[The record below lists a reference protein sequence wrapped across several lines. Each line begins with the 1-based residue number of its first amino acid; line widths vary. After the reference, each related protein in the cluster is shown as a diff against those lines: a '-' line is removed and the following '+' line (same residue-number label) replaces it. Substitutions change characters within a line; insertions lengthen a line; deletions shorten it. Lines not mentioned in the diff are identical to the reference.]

1 MKAQVIVRL
10 KEGVLDPQGE
20 AVCHALNSMGFVCQL
35 GKAPLS
41 EISSELLPAILKGRD
56 DSLMLLDQINEKNAK
71 VFDSCSG
78 QIKSRKIKIETLTE
92 WYSGEQPIAS
102 LASEEKNSLKS
113 RLRIPNPSAH

>member
-1 MKAQVIVRL
+1 MRSPEITDEPIRGTIDTLNHMGVI
-10 KEGVLDPQGE
+10 
-20 AVCHALNSMGFVCQL
+20 CQL
-35 GKAPLS
+35 GKSPLS
-41 EISSELLPAILKGRD
+41 EISSELLPAISKGGD
-56 DSLMLLDQINEKNAK
+56 TSSMLLDQINEKNAK
-71 VFDSCSG
+71 VFDTSSG